1 MKPPARSTPFDALRG
16 GVAAAALA
24 IVALGGWA
32 PAARAQ
38 ERAQVFNIPA
48 QDVRRALVQLCVSA
62 GCDLAFLTPTG
73 EGRRTRAVRGQMSW
87 RAAADQMLQGTG
99 LRHRFIGD
107 RGLRVWME
115 AQKPAEIPPIPA
127 AELESITVVGRLSEQ
142 IEESLR
148 RKAAADVILD
158 SASATRIGE
167 LPAANLAEAL
177 QRVPGVAIEREVGEG
192 QFVSVR
198 GLGPL
203 FQSVTLNGAPVAFNE
218 NIRNSTQS
226 GRQFRF
232 RALSADLLA
241 GAQLTKSATPD
252 LIEGG
257 IGSNIDI
264 ETIGGLDGDP
274 FLSLRAGASVEAR
287 TGRPET
293 DVSLAGRFVSEGGAW
308 GLVGGLSKEGRSV
321 LYDRFQVG
329 RYTPVV
335 VEGQPA
341 VAPSDVRTTV
351 EHEDRLR
358 RSLFLGGEW
367 RASPSLR
374 LRFDSLVSTFDNT
387 IREDRIAYGVGALL
401 ETPGTTATVTDGVVT
416 AGSIRAGV
424 IDNNTEFSAQAH
436 LNIVVSGRADVVLG
450 DWSLTPRFSLSRARS
465 KLDTPLERISFRS
478 LQAPAYAFDVNG
490 AASGR
495 QAALLATDL
504 DLTDPAGFAFKRLG
518 VRAIESVDEDLTG
531 LLDLRRPVSV
541 DLGRTVLTEIAFGA
555 QISDRSRDY
564 QRRDREAALRPGA
577 VVTPEFL
584 GFRVADDVF
593 DSLIDRHPG
602 SWTAADFDRFQQAFH
617 IAGESEALA
626 VGPDALVPTGADLQN
641 SYRVGERV
649 GALYARMDFDGAA
662 AGAPF
667 SGNLGLRLVTT
678 RTAVEGAFLNAGES
692 GGGAIRPVS
701 KVGTDTALLPS
712 FNIAFDLDQGRRLRL
727 AASRTMTRP
736 SLADLR
742 LATVPA
748 SSLVS
753 NIYERGQA
761 EIDAPSPGSIF
772 TGVGGNPD
780 LSPYM
785 STNLD
790 ASYEWSFPQGA
801 LSLAVFH
808 KSIDDFIGLVEAPE
822 MLVFETRA
830 GPLVRAEVMMSRPAN
845 LGRAVSRGVEVGLH
859 RRLPSGFGLW
869 ASGTFTDGHG
879 PGGRS
884 LAGVSRLAYSI
895 NPFFERGPVAIGL
908 SWSWRSAFR
917 SEADMQGGGVADFTV
932 GPAGY
937 LDAQASFEIGAGGTL
952 VVAASNL
959 TDTTDLA
966 YEYDTR
972 RLLQLGRVGPSLTAS
987 LRWSL

>member
-1 MKPPARSTPFDALRG
+1 MRAFD
-16 GVAAAALA
+16 
-24 IVALGGWA
+24 
-32 PAARAQ
+32 
-38 ERAQVFNIPA
+38 IPA
-48 QDVRRALVQLCVSA
+48 QDARRALVQLCVST
-62 GCDLAFLTPTG
+62 GCELAFVAPAD
-73 EGRRTRAVRGQMSW
+73 EARRSRPVRGRMSW
-87 RAAADQMLQGTG
+87 RAAVRQMLEGTG
-99 LRHRFIGD
+99 LRHRFIGA
-107 RGLRVWME
+107 RGVRVWME
-115 AQKPAEIPPIPA
+115 APASPQPLPVLA
-127 AELESITVVGRLSEQ
+127 TELESITVIGRLSEQ

-148 RKAAADVILD
+148 RKQAADVISD
-158 SASATRIGE
+158 SASSTRIGE

-274 FLSLRAGASVEAR
+274 FVSVRGGVAVEAR
-287 TGRPET
+287 TREPQA
-293 DVSLAGRFVSEGGAW
+293 DLSIAGRFVSGDGDW
-308 GLVGGLSKEGRSV
+308 GLVGGVSQEGRSV
-321 LYDRFQVG
+321 LYDRFQIQ
-329 RYTPVV
+329 RYAAVTINGEQV
-335 VEGQPA
+335 

-367 RASPSLR
+367 RASPSVR
-374 LRFDSLVSTFDNT
+374 LRFDGLVSTFDNT
-387 IREDRIAYGVGALL
+387 IREDRVVYGLGGLL
-401 ETPGTTATVTDGVVT
+401 EAADATTVIQDGVVT
-416 AGSIRAGV
+416 AGSVQAGT
-424 IDNNTEFSAQAH
+424 IDNNTEFSEQAH
-436 LNIVVSGRADVVLG
+436 LNVVLSG
-450 DWSLTPRFSLSRARS
+450 VATVTVGEWTVEPRISLSRARS
-465 KLDTPLERISFRS
+465 QLDTPLERISFRAS
-478 LQAPAYAFDVNG
+478 TSPSYVFDLRN
-490 AASGR
+490 AASDR
-495 QAALLATDL
+495 KAALIGTDL
-504 DLTDPAGFAFKRLG
+504 DLTDASAFTFKRLG
-518 VRAIESVDEDLTG
+518 IRAIKSVDDDVTALV
-531 LLDLRRPVSV
+531 DVRRPLDVSMGV
-541 DLGRTVLTEIAFGA
+541 MNLTDVRLGA

-577 VVTPEFL
+577 AVTPAFL
-584 GFRVADDVF
+584 GSQFHDGVF
-593 DSLIDRHPG
+593 DPLIERHPG
-602 SWTAADFDRFQQAFH
+602 RWAAADFDLFQNAFL
-617 IAGESEALA
+617 ISGESDILA
-626 VGPDALVPTGADLQN
+626 VSPDALVPTGTDLQN
-641 SYRVGERV
+641 SYAVGERV
-649 GALYARMDFDGAA
+649 GAVYGRVDFEGQGA
-662 AGAPF
+662 GTPF
-667 SGNLGLRLVTT
+667 FGNLGLRLVTT
-678 RTAVEGAFLNAGES
+678 RTQVNGAFLNAGQN
-692 GGGAIRPVS
+692 GIAAIRPVS
-701 KVGTDTALLPS
+701 HTGADTALLPS
-712 FNIAFDLDQGRRLRL
+712 LNIAFDFDQGRRLRL

-753 NIYERGQA
+753 AIYERGQA

-801 LSLAVFH
+801 LSVAVFH
-808 KSIDDFIGLVEAPE
+808 KRIDDFIGLVEAPE

-830 GPLVRAEVMMSRPAN
+830 GPLVRAEVLMSRPAN
-845 LGRAVSRGVEVGLH
+845 LGRATSRGLEVGLH
-859 RRLPSGFGLW
+859 RRLLSGFGLW
-869 ASGTFTDGHG
+869 ASGTFTDGEG
-879 PGGRS
+879 PAGRG

-895 NPFFERGPVAIGL
+895 NPFFERGPVAVSL

-917 SEADMQGGGVADFTV
+917 SEADMQGGGVSDFTV
-932 GPAGY
+932 AAAGY
-937 LDAQASFEIGAGGTL
+937 LDAQASFEIGAGGAL
-952 VVAASNL
+952 VIAASNL

-966 YEYDTR
+966 YEHDTR
-972 RLLQLGRVGPSLTAS
+972 RLLQLGRVGPSVTAS